1 MEKQDI
7 KILVVEDEEI
17 IRKLFQ
23 QSFQHW
29 GYQVDT
35 AENGKI
41 ALEKFRQSEYHILV
55 TDLNMPELNGLE
67 LLSRVKDKWPFVEV
81 VVVTGFATVE
91 NALGAMKKGAYD
103 FILKPVN
110 LEYVH
115 FTIDKCAQKILSQA
129 ENAELRQVNQQ
140 LRQLN
145 ELKDKFLYITN
156 HEIRTPL
163 TIIKGYLEILE
174 ALVDQRDPDV
184 EETVQI
190 LKETTEDLVDIVERM
205 HMLGD
210 LEKSSLAGRVE
221 VFDVK
226 KLLTRVYRSVFRLYE
241 SRKIELRVLA
251 DKGAL
256 FVRADRQQ
264 LNFVFLELLQNALK
278 FSPDGSKVEAR
289 LEKKGEELHY
299 TVKDNG
305 IGIPFEKQDT
315 IFEKFYEVQD
325 STNHRTSRSEFL
337 GGGLGIGL
345 SLVKEIV
352 QSMGGK
358 ILVTSEP
365 GSGST
370 FKVILPITVN
380 SEVGEQNA
388 SRTAAQS

>member
-1 MEKQDI
+1 MEKHEI

-23 QSFQHW
+23 QSFRHW
-29 GYQVDT
+29 GYRVDT

-41 ALEKFRQSEYHILV
+41 ALEKFHQEEYHILV
-55 TDLNMPELNGLE
+55 TDLNMPEMNGLD
-67 LLSRVKDKWPFVEV
+67 LLSRVKDKWPYVEV

-110 LEYVH
+110 LEYVQ
-115 FTIDKCAQKILSQA
+115 FTIDKCAQKILAQA
-129 ENAELRQVNQQ
+129 ENAELRQVNQK
-140 LRQLN
+140 LRHLN

-174 ALVDQRDPDV
+174 AMVESDDPDV
-184 EETVQI
+184 EETVQV
-190 LKETTEDLVDIVERM
+190 LKETTEELVDIVERM

-210 LEKSSLAGRVE
+210 LEKASLEGREE

-226 KLLTRVYRSVFRLYE
+226 KLMTRIYRSVFRLYE
-241 SRKIELRVLA
+241 SRHIDLRVLV
-251 DKGAL
+251 DKGPL
-256 FVRADRQQ
+256 YVKTDPRQ

-289 LEKKGEELHY
+289 LEKKGADLYY

-325 STNHRTSRSEFL
+325 STNHKTSRSDFL

-352 QSMGGK
+352 QSMQGK
-358 ILVTSEP
+358 ILVNSEP
-365 GSGST
+365 GTGST
-370 FKVILPITVN
+370 FKVILPVAVDP
-380 SEVGEQNA
+380 VGVEKNTPPA
-388 SRTAAQS
+388 SNRS